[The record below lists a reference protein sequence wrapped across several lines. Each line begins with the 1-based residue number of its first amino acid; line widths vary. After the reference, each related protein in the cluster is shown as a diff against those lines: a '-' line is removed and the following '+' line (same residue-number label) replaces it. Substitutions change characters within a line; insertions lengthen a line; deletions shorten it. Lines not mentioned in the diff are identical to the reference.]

1 MKYKDIE
8 VFCNAKLK
16 VGDKLIT
23 KDIDGKAV
31 FVVAELDDDKIYLVR
46 KWLLDNSAERPLI
59 SDDFNAFEW
68 LDGEYRMSLPKKVR
82 SRICGKVTL
91 PSEREV
97 FGKNEYGKDEDT
109 KQFRWFKTLHHRI
122 AAFSKK
128 DTYSI
133 WWWTR
138 TKANKV
144 SASQFAFVYGAGGA
158 LDTTPSITRIGVR
171 PHLILQ
177 RSC

>member
-8 VFCNAKLK
+8 IFCNAKLK

-82 SRICGKVTL
+82 SRMCGKVTL
-91 PSEREV
+91 PSEKEV
-97 FGKNEYGKDEDT
+97 FGKNEYGEDEDT
-109 KQFRWFKTLHHRI
+109 KQFGWFKTLHHRI

-128 DTYSI
+128 DTCSK

-144 SASQFAFVYGAGGA
+144 SASSFAFADHNGNADYA
-158 LDTTPSITRIGVR
+158 TPSAAWDGLR

>member
-8 VFCNAKLK
+8 IFCNAKLK

-46 KWLLDNSAERPLI
+46 KWLLNNSAERPLI

-82 SRICGKVTL
+82 SRICGKITL
-91 PSEREV
+91 PSEKEV
-97 FGKNEYGKDEDT
+97 FGKNEYGEDEDT
-109 KQFRWFKTLHHRI
+109 KQFRWFKNVLNRV
-122 AAFSKK
+122 AVYSKD
-128 DTYSI
+128 DTCTR

-138 TKANKV
+138 TKCV
-144 SASQFAFVYGAGGA
+144 SASYFASALDHGGA
-158 LDTTPSITRIGVR
+158 NAATPSATWFGLR
-171 PHLILQ
+171 PHIILQ

>member
-8 VFCNAKLK
+8 IFCNAKLK
-16 VGDKLIT
+16 VGDKFIT

-91 PSEREV
+91 PSEKEV
-97 FGKNEYGKDEDT
+97 FGKNEYGEDEDT
-109 KQFRWFKTLHHRI
+109 QQFRWFKTLHHRI
-122 AAFSKK
+122 AACSKK
-128 DTYSI
+128 DTYSR

-138 TKANKV
+138 TKCV
-144 SASQFAFVYGAGGA
+144 SAPDFAGADDDGGA
-158 LDTTPSITRIGVR
+158 DDATPSGPWGGLR
-171 PHLILQ
+171 PHFILQ

>member
-8 VFCNAKLK
+8 IFCNAKLK

-91 PSEREV
+91 PSEKEV
-97 FGKNEYGKDEDT
+97 FGENQYGEDEDT
-109 KQFRWFKTLHHRI
+109 KQFRWFKNVLNRV
-122 AAFSKK
+122 AAYSKD
-128 DTYSI
+128 DTFTR

-138 TKANKV
+138 TKCV
-144 SASQFAFVYGAGGA
+144 SASLFALANGNGAANNG
-158 LDTTPSITRIGVR
+158 TPSLPWRGLR
-171 PHLILQ
+171 PYLILQ

>member
-8 VFCNAKLK
+8 IFCNAKLK

-31 FVVAELDDDKIYLVR
+31 FVVADFDDNKIYLVR

-59 SDDFNAFEW
+59 SYGFNAFEW
-68 LDGEYRMSLPKKVR
+68 LDGEYRMSLPEKVR

-91 PSEREV
+91 PSEKEV
-97 FGKNEYGKDEDT
+97 FGKNEYGEDEDT
-109 KQFRWFKTLHHRI
+109 QQFRWFKTLHHRI

-128 DTYSI
+128 DTCSQ

-144 SASQFAFVYGAGGA
+144 SASHFALAIGAGNA
-158 LDTTPSITRIGVR
+158 FNTAPSAAWFGLR